1 MLKLQ
6 DITGLCKLT
15 WAWRIYEWNCRAWL
29 SILQCAEKGPSN
41 QGGPSLSALHIY
53 LHTEFIQSHLQGLS
67 PGWEGDKW
75 HSSSQPT
82 AGTLWPPLWAC
93 DSLFGLILKP
103 LWHWNH
109 WCHTWAEP
117 ELRNSSFLFCFSFL
131 FACRAPAKQI
141 PGSKFGMDRC
151 EKRHNL
157 VREVNFEDNH
167 SAWLTKNPPTGHN
180 TLWDNRDTFY
190 CLLKQGVFWSP
201 GSCDWCGFCSHANKA
216 FNPLL

>member
-1 MLKLQ
+1 MKLQ
-6 DITGLCKLT
+6 SVAVHPAVCREGTQQPGRSLPVSTAHLPAHWVHPESPPKAQPRLGRWQMT
-15 WAWRIYEWNCRAWL
+15 W
-29 SILQCAEKGPSN
+29 Q
-41 QGGPSLSALHIY
+41 Q
-53 LHTEFIQSHLQGLS
+53 
-67 PGWEGDKW
+67 
-75 HSSSQPT
+75 QPT
-82 AGTLWPPLWAC
+82 AGTLWPPLWPC
-93 DSLFGLILKP
+93 DNLFGLILKP
-103 LWHWNH
+103 LWRWNH

-157 VREVNFEDNH
+157 VREINFEDNH

-216 FNPLL
+216 FNRLL